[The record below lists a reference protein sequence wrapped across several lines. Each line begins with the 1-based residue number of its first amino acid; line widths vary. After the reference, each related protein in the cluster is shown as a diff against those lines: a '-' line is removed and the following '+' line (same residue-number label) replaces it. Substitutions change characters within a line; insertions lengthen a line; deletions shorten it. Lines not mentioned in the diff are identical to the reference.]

1 MKEIGKNAQRGTRR
15 VWELDNWNQ
24 IQRMELKLD
33 WIDFSR
39 KGFRLFNLVWL
50 AIAWSSALK
59 QKWQWKT
66 YRSNPIFLEICFFVG
81 VMTTNDVNRF
91 LGKGEI
97 HMYRHSLHP
106 FPNILVLCLPFQ
118 ESWVDLDL
126 YVWQFLHF
134 SVRFLFRNLGN
145 SVFRRPVVV
154 FTEVLHD
161 NTVSTTAACLV
172 NLPPYPTKVL

>member
-1 MKEIGKNAQRGTRR
+1 
-15 VWELDNWNQ
+15 
-24 IQRMELKLD
+24 MEP
-33 WIDFSR
+33 
-39 KGFRLFNLVWL
+39 
-50 AIAWSSALK
+50 SS
-59 QKWQWKT
+59 WP
-66 YRSNPIFLEICFFVG
+66 NIFDMLEICFFVG

-106 FPNILVLCLPFQ
+106 FPNILVLCLPIQ
-118 ESWVDLDL
+118 ESSNQRVTVFTDVLHWFYITVKLDAQISWVDLDL
-126 YVWQFLHF
+126 FVWQFLDF

-172 NLPPYPTKVL
+172 NLPPYPAKVK